1 MKRLLSSAWQT
12 LLFRGIFAVLFAVLT
27 FLWPAITLLSLIYLF
42 AFYAIA
48 DGISTISG
56 AWQHRQSEA
65 HWGLLLFMGIVSL
78 LAGILTL
85 FFPGLTAIYLLFFI
99 GFRAIFDGILSLVA
113 AIRLRKEIQ
122 NEGLLALSGI
132 ISILF
137 GIWVIARPGQGAL
150 ALIWLISLFAFILGL
165 ILIVLALKA
174 RAWMKETGG
183 AVR

>member
-1 MKRLLSSAWQT
+1 
-12 LLFRGIFAVLFAVLT
+12 
-27 FLWPAITLLSLIYLF
+27 
-42 AFYAIA
+42 
-48 DGISTISG
+48 
-56 AWQHRQSEA
+56 
-65 HWGLLLFMGIVSL
+65 MGIVSL